1 MSGTVTVTRFD
12 VTSADGTPIAV
23 WVEGRGAPL
32 VMVHGALSDHHRF
45 SALVAELRPHVA
57 TFSMDRRGRG
67 ASGDSPEYHIEREF
81 EDVAA
86 VVDAAHARTGRPV
99 AVWGH
104 SYGANCAMGG
114 AARSGNVGRLILYEP
129 GLAYR
134 YPASSIAAVEAAIAA
149 GDPEAAM
156 LAVLTGVVGATPDEI
171 EAIRSS
177 HTWPARLATVPT
189 APRELRTEADWIYRP
204 GMFDGVSAPTLVLA
218 GSESPPAQDDASR
231 RAAAAIP
238 DATVRVL
245 DGHGHF
251 AFQTA
256 PAMIAGV
263 IREFIA

>member
-99 AVWGH
+99 HVWGH

-134 YPASSIAAVEAAIAA
+134 YPASSIAAVEAAIA